1 MAKHKK
7 KSMATHKRKKRN
19 KELKAIGEQF
29 TDGFQKGAEE
39 HGRDES
45 DEPDPGSES

>member
-19 KELKAIGEQF
+19 KELKAISEQF
-29 TDGFQKGAEE
+29 ADGFQKGVTEHEE
-39 HGRDES
+39 DKQCGTD
-45 DEPDPGSES
+45 GSQS

>member
-29 TDGFQKGAEE
+29 TDGFQKGVTE
-39 HGRDES
+39 HGEYES
-45 DEPDPGSES
+45 NGSGGGSQS